1 MARDGLVGPIRT
13 PRVIEC
19 RECGYRLV
27 EPSVVAPGS
36 RLSCTR
42 CGATLRHVTADSLR
56 RVLALSIAGL
66 ILMAAANL
74 FPLITITFGG
84 YQQTVNLISGAA
96 EFYNRGYLF
105 LAALVLAKTIV
116 LPLVR
121 LGSLTIILL
130 ELGSRAPWRHL
141 PVLCRF
147 AVRLQTWAM
156 VEVYVLAGLV
166 AYVKV
171 LPFAKIEVG
180 FGLFALAAL
189 MVVIIAVSAEFDENA
204 LWEAVED
211 RGLVQVPAYP
221 EPPLARCSVCG
232 LVGSLS
238 AASRPRCARCGAALF
253 RRRYESIAQ
262 CSALAIAAATLY
274 IPANAFPVMTITLLG
289 VDEQTTLFSGV
300 EGLFRASMWPLAL
313 LVFFASVAA
322 PVIRLIVL
330 MLLLLSTKLRLRGR
344 LHDRTV
350 LSRIIGRT
358 WRWSMIDI
366 FMLSIVVALVK
377 LGPLAT
383 IEPGIGATCF
393 AAVVLLSMFA
403 ADLFDP
409 RLMWDAAGF
418 NDE

>member
-1 MARDGLVGPIRT
+1 MAGDGPAGLIRT

-27 EPSVVAPGS
+27 EPSSAAAGS

-42 CGATLRHVTADSLR
+42 CGATLRHVTADSLG

-66 ILMAAANL
+66 ILMGAANL
-74 FPLITITFGG
+74 FPLITITFEG
-84 YQQTVNLISGAA
+84 QRQTINLISGVV
-96 EFYNRGYLF
+96 EFYSRGYLF

-121 LGSLTIILL
+121 LGSLAIILL
-130 ELGSRAPWRHL
+130 ELRSHAPWRHL
-141 PVLCRF
+141 PALCRF

-171 LPFAKIEVG
+171 FPFATVEAG
-180 FGLFALAAL
+180 YGLFALALL
-189 MVVIIAVSAEFDENA
+189 MIVIIAVTAEFDEDA
-204 LWEAVED
+204 LWEAVEE
-211 RGLVQVPAYP
+211 RGLVQVPAHP

-238 AASRPRCARCGAALF
+238 SAARPRCARCGATLL
-253 RRRYESIAQ
+253 RRRYENIAQ
-262 CSALAIAAATLY
+262 CSALAMAAAILY
-274 IPANAFPVMTITLLG
+274 IPASAFPVMTITLLG
-289 VDEQTTLFSGV
+289 ADEQTTLLGGV
-300 EGLFRASMWPLAL
+300 KNLLSASMWPLAL

-322 PVIRLIVL
+322 PVIRLL
-330 MLLLLSTKLRLRGR
+330 ALLFLLLSTKWRLRSH

-350 LSRIIGRT
+350 LCRVIGRT

-409 RLMWDAAGF
+409 RLMWDAAGL

>member
-1 MARDGLVGPIRT
+1 MAEPPAT
-13 PRVIEC
+13 PK
-19 RECGYRLV
+19 
-27 EPSVVAPGS
+27 GS

-66 ILMAAANL
+66 ILIAAANSL
-74 FPLITITFGG
+74 PLITITFEGS
-84 YQQTVNLISGAA
+84 QQTINLISGVV
-96 EFYNRGYLF
+96 EFYNDGYLF

-130 ELGSRAPWRHL
+130 ELRSRAPWRHL

-171 LPFAKIEVG
+171 IPFAKVEAG
-180 FGLFALAAL
+180 FGLLALAAL
-189 MVVIIAVSAEFDENA
+189 MVVIIAVTAEFDEDA

-211 RGLVQVPAYP
+211 RRLVQVPAHP

-238 AASRPRCARCGAALF
+238 VNAQPQCARCGAALL
-253 RRRYESIAQ
+253 RRQCDSVAQ
-262 CSALAIAAATLY
+262 CSALAIAAAILY
-274 IPANAFPVMTITLLG
+274 IPASAFPVMTITLLG
-289 VDEQTTLFSGV
+289 VDDQTTLLGGV
-300 EGLFRASMWPLAL
+300 FHLLSPGLWPLAL
-313 LVFFASVAA
+313 LVFLASVAA
-322 PVIRLIVL
+322 PVIRLFVL
-330 MLLLLSTKLRLRGR
+330 LFLLLSTRWRLRGH
-344 LHDRTV
+344 LYDRT
-350 LSRIIGRT
+350 LLYRFIGRT

-383 IEPGIGATCF
+383 IEPGVGATCF
-393 AAVVLLSMFA
+393 AVVVLLSMFA
-403 ADLFDP
+403 ADRFDP
-409 RLMWDAAGF
+409 RLMWDAAGL